1 MREFKFIRGIYT
13 NENIFNTDE
22 ISKCLFAY
30 RNDANLIEFTEQ
42 NNKDFQDTFIRLP
55 SSDRI
60 SKIYTFRP
68 SQFTISATKEGN
80 SYPFTFVANIMTYDN
95 SEKVPQDVRS
105 AAEAYIKNST
115 AIEIGSNGQ
124 PALNL
129 KDSISEDKTKVKFT
143 FNDTKTFTRNFVF
156 NVTGHLKE
164 RGYILADGASVN
176 EAYPTDEKG
185 VIDFGNNGD
194 TAVEN
199 KTFKDGLLQREVLP
213 IQKTVISNSVTVTDT
228 NYDSLEIGVSYTPGN
243 GFKLVDDNTQI
254 KDYIEFSDTMNF
266 YLYTQNNNGGNTI
279 TDDTGKTYYLV
290 GQCNVK
296 PRDDKIVKGYETSY
310 EGKYVLKNSEL
321 IQVTESDLTENNL
334 TEGKLAIYDSDKYN
348 IIGGHV
354 YKNDPDDTTK
364 YVTFSEG
371 WIENIDITAANA
383 TVNNDNGAVSPIITN
398 EIFRQITDI
407 NVTATQSDD

>member
-22 ISKCLFAY
+22 ISNCLFAY
-30 RNDANLIEFTEQ
+30 DSKGELVSFNEVNNDA
-42 NNKDFQDTFIRLP
+42 FQQKFL

-68 SQFTISATKEGN
+68 SQFTISATKEGE
-80 SYPFTFVANIMTYDN
+80 SYPFTFVANEMTYDN
-95 SEKVPQDVRS
+95 SESIPIEVRK

-129 KDSISEDKTKVKFT
+129 KDSTSENKTKVKFT
-143 FNDTKTFTRNFVF
+143 FNDSKTFTRNFVF

-164 RGYILADGASVN
+164 RGYTLADGANVDR
-176 EAYPTDEKG
+176 AYPTDDNG

-194 TAVEN
+194 TARESE
-199 KTFKDGLLQREVLP
+199 TFKDGLLQIEVLP
-213 IQKTVISNSVTVTDT
+213 IQKNVISTEEITVTDG
-228 NYDSLEIGVSYTPGN
+228 NYNNLEIAMSYTTGN
-243 GFKLVDDNTQI
+243 GFKLVVGDRQIVNSLNYSDNLNFSLYSKTASESDDFVT
-254 KDYIEFSDTMNF
+254 D
-266 YLYTQNNNGGNTI
+266 NGA
-279 TDDTGKTYYLV
+279 TYYRV
-290 GQCNVK
+290 GQCTVK
-296 PRDDKIVKGYETSY
+296 PRGENIIVKNYAKSY
-310 EGKYVLKNSEL
+310 ENNYIFNNATNSF
-321 IQVTESDLTENNL
+321 IPVGTENLSGNSINVYIGN
-334 TEGKLAIYDSDKYN
+334 EYN

-371 WIENIDITAANA
+371 WRENIDITAVNA
-383 TVNNDNGAVSPIITN
+383 TVNNDKGTVSPIITN
-398 EIFRQITDI
+398 ETFRQITDI

>member
-22 ISKCLFAY
+22 VSKCLFAY

-42 NNKDFQDTFIRLP
+42 NNKDFQDVFIRLS

-68 SQFTISATKEGN
+68 NQFTISATKEGDD
-80 SYPFTFVANIMTYDN
+80 YLFTFVANEKTYDN
-95 SEKVPQDVRS
+95 SENVPQDVRS

-164 RGYILADGASVN
+164 RGYILADGAVN

-194 TAVEN
+194 TAILNE
-199 KTFKDGLLQREVLP
+199 TFKDGLLQKEVLP
-213 IQKTVISNSVTVTDT
+213 TPKTIISNEKIFVTNN
-228 NYDSLEIGVSYTPGN
+228 NYSNLDIAMSYVPKD
-243 GFKLVDDNTQI
+243 GFKLVVGDRQIVNSLNYSDNLNFSLYSNTATPSDDLVI
-254 KDYIEFSDTMNF
+254 D
-266 YLYTQNNNGGNTI
+266 NGI
-279 TDDTGKTYYLV
+279 TYYRV
-290 GQCNVK
+290 GECTVK
-296 PRDDKIVKGYETSY
+296 PRGENIIVKNYAKSY
-310 EGKYVLKNSEL
+310 ENNYIFNNATNSF
-321 IQVTESDLTENNL
+321 IPVGIENL
-334 TEGKLAIYDSDKYN
+334 SGDSINVYIGNEYN
-348 IIGGHV
+348 IISGHV
-354 YKNDPDDTTK
+354 YKNCPDDTTK
-364 YVTFSEG
+364 YVTFSDV
-371 WIENIDITAANA
+371 WRENIYITAANA
-383 TVNNDNGAVSPIITN
+383 TVDNDKGTVSPLITN
-398 EIFRQITDI
+398 ETFRQITSI
-407 NVTATQSDD
+407 SVTAKQSSD

>member
-1 MREFKFIRGIYT
+1 MREFKFIRSIYT

-30 RNDANLIEFTEQ
+30 RNDANIVEFTEK
-42 NNKDFQDTFIRLP
+42 NNKKFQDAFIKLS

-80 SYPFTFVANIMTYDN
+80 SYPFTFIANEKTYDN
-95 SEKVPQDVRS
+95 SEDVPQDVRS

-156 NVTGHLKE
+156 NVTGYLKE
-164 RGYILADGASVN
+164 RGYILANGANVN

-185 VIDFGNNGD
+185 VIDFGKNGD
-194 TAVEN
+194 TAISNE
-199 KTFKDGLLQREVLP
+199 TFKDGLLQKEVLP
-213 IQKTVISNSVTVTDT
+213 TPKTIISNNVTVTNT
-228 NYDSLEIGVSYTPGN
+228 NYYNLEIGMSYTPEA
-243 GFKLVDDNTQI
+243 GFKLVAGDRQIVNSLDYSDNLNFFLYSKTAPESDDSVTDDNGITYYRVGKCI
-254 KDYIEFSDTMNF
+254 VTPRSDT
-266 YLYTQNNNGGNTI
+266 T
-279 TDDTGKTYYLV
+279 
-290 GQCNVK
+290 
-296 PRDDKIVKGYETSY
+296 IVKNYAKSY
-310 EGKYVLKNSEL
+310 ENNYIFNNVTNSF
-321 IQVTESDLTENNL
+321 IPVGTENLSGDRINVYIGN
-334 TEGKLAIYDSDKYN
+334 EYN

-354 YKNDPDDTTK
+354 YENYPNNTTK

-371 WIENIDITAANA
+371 WRENIDITAANA
-383 TVNNDNGAVSPIITN
+383 TVDNDKGTVSPLITN
-398 EIFRQITDI
+398 ETFRQITSI
-407 NVTATQSDD
+407 SVTAKQSSD